1 MNLWP
6 YLPRSIYSVLLV
18 LHLFNFE
25 IFCCKTV
32 MLSDSILQ
40 EDIHTCSSTKF
51 ILITL
56 SSYHSITCCLLPI
69 ENELICL
76 LLIADSVCICL

>member
-1 MNLWP
+1 
-6 YLPRSIYSVLLV
+6 
-18 LHLFNFE
+18 
-25 IFCCKTV
+25 